1 MTHLLCPA
9 ADCSPR
15 GQHAADCT
23 DGNCRGCLT
32 RMAAD
37 GLRLCL
43 VHTDKIGTDA
53 IEAGRLHG
61 ELALVLVGAGRGGP
75 RVSGGTI
82 DKSLNLNEAAHLART
97 TIRHTLVQWARFIA
111 EHRRM
116 TLPEDRVTDV
126 AAFVARDPKW
136 LASFSD
142 AIAVSASE
150 ELAELVQIARP
161 VAYPSGTKRI
171 SVGGCPECG
180 ADLMAVLRQG
190 SALPDQVVC
199 AEDVDHAWG
208 RDAWIELGVEVAAKR
223 PVTVAR
229 ERRRAGPV
237 GNGGWQSRRSEA
249 A

>member
-15 GQHAADCT
+15 GQHATDCT

-37 GLRLCL
+37 GLQLCL
-43 VHTDKIGTDA
+43 VHTARIGEDA

-82 DKSLNLNEAAHLART
+82 DKSLNLNEVAHLART

-116 TLPEDRVTDV
+116 TLPEDRVTDI

-136 LASFSD
+136 LASFND

-161 VAYPSGTKRI
+161 VAYPSGTRKF

-180 ADLMAVLRQG
+180 SDLMAVLRPG
-190 SALPDQVVC
+190 STALPHEVVC
-199 AEDVDHAWG
+199 AEDVEHAWG
-208 RDAWIELGVEVAAKR
+208 RDAWIELGVAVAAQR
-223 PVTVAR
+223 PEAVAR
-229 ERRRAGPV
+229 ERLRAGTV
-237 GNGGWQSRRSEA
+237 GNGGWQTRRA